1 MMKKIT
7 YFLLFTL
14 ASIHLSAQVFWTED
28 FETDGETVR
37 YTSSSVFN
45 DGTNDHYGRT
55 NGSNISGGYVSPNGS
70 WFMAGEDLDDNGGD
84 GSAQKTTEFASQNI
98 TGMTDIRFSGLFAQ
112 GTSGAGGLDG
122 SDYLELSYRIDG
134 GAWVLFMRFTGVSS
148 GSNVGWAEDTNLD
161 GTGDGV
167 ALSNTFASYLEDI
180 SVSGST
186 FEIRVVASANSASEE
201 FAYDF
206 FQLDD
211 ISGAG
216 PIPTLSASAAA
227 LSGFSYVFG
236 SGPSAIDTLE
246 FSGSSLT
253 GNVTSLGGLADFEFS
268 SDGIIWGDGSG
279 SSVDFTS
286 LNAGNNEPVYFRLK
300 AGLAEGSY
308 SESITFSSA
317 GAIDVTISLSGDV
330 TAAPCVQTVQNLP
343 YNGISGTAGFDHNSA
358 NPPAVAP
365 AESCG
370 ANFILTYTSTPVT
383 DASGNEF
390 GNQSNL
396 GLTGL
401 SSADF
406 GGPASFNTFPVDV
419 SGVNAVNITAIG
431 NTAGSGVFNGSA
443 GSPSVTEEFTWWY
456 SLDGGPQIAF
466 FNTTADGSLAA
477 SVSSL
482 DVSGVNQIVVGFDFA
497 VNGAGDGFEGVDVSI
512 VEALP
517 NPPTITAGSTSMSG
531 FTYLEG
537 SGPSDTLNNT
547 IEWTDLTTNVS
558 SDNTVNY
565 FEFSTDNGLNWG
577 DASLLNVSIP
587 PLPVSSVSPINVSVR
602 LVSGLTAGTYLDTLV
617 LSSAGATTVNV
628 FLSGVVTPQPI
639 AVCTELFFSEYIEG
653 SSSNKCLEI
662 YNPTASDIDL
672 GAGNYAIGIYGNGS
686 TTPNGGATVPL
697 TGVIPAYGT
706 FVICNNGA
714 TAAFTALA
722 DVVGGSFNAVT
733 FYNGNDAVSLE
744 KNGVFVD
751 VIGQIGNDPGSAW
764 TGSGI
769 STANQT
775 LVRMASVQAG
785 DNIDSDA
792 FDPSTEWMALPQND
806 ASNLGW
812 HNNTCAPFVWTGLTS
827 TDYHTGSNW
836 TKGTVPTDTDHAWI
850 PSSPVGGVFPL
861 ASQDVDLMD
870 LTVRSS
876 ASLDMAPTFGLT
888 FDETANV
895 DGTLTLQSGASG
907 TAWMDDFTSP
917 TATYNGNITVQTYVS
932 TGSGLGQR
940 YFGSPVIAGTVSG
953 LDNTYATGYPLGPVV
968 PLPTCDPDS
977 LAVGSPYS
985 NLFLWNEDDPF
996 TLSCVQEGWEAIA
1009 ASTVLTPGRGYSGW
1023 MNDGSIIS
1031 ITGAP
1036 NTGDVSFSTTGTT
1049 GAVAGAS
1056 GWHVLSNPFTSP
1068 LDVTSVNTSSSFS
1081 SVQIYNG
1088 ASGPFSGTF
1097 LPVQLTGPLAVMQGF
1112 VAEHAGGSPVFNALE
1127 ASRST
1132 GNEVWQRPDFGHM
1145 LNLTLLGNGVGDQTF
1160 VYFKHD
1166 ATDNFDNAG
1175 DCKKRQSD
1183 AGYPTLF
1190 TMNNGERMSLNGLS
1204 SDNMNRSIDLGLMP
1218 GITGNFTL
1226 SFDGLNSF
1234 PATTLI
1240 FLEDKLTGEMFSVR
1254 EVNEYTFDA
1263 DVNDSEDRFVLHFT
1277 SPVELVATEASCEG
1291 SDATITMD
1299 FGQNL
1304 IAGNSIKW
1312 NYSVM
1317 SSSNIINAAIDQN
1330 GVVVI
1335 DNLDKGNYSI
1345 ELQHG
1350 NFITSIDLLVEGA
1363 ERVVA
1368 DFENPVAVEEG
1379 TWVNLANLS
1388 TGAVNYEWTVE
1399 GQQYS
1404 TQDLNHQF
1412 ITPGQHE
1419 ISLASSNGDC
1429 EEVKTKF
1436 IEVFAKSTGITDAH
1450 ELANANV
1457 YTNDNIIVIDLNGV
1471 ENIDDYT
1478 AFIFNLLGQEVDVVE
1493 ISSAI
1498 TQVEIN
1504 DGGKYY
1510 FVQLVQGK
1518 TQKVFKVLVK

>member
-1 MMKKIT
+1 MAVSST
-7 YFLLFTL
+7 
-14 ASIHLSAQVFWTED
+14 AQVFISEIHYDNTG
-28 FETDGETVR
+28 TDVDEGVEITGPAGTDLTGWSIVAYNGNGGASYNTV
-37 YTSSSVFN
+37 SLSGVIPDEGSGFGAVFFAISGLQN
-45 DGTNDHYGRT
+45 GSPDGLALVNGSGVVLEFLSYEGSFTAT
-55 NGSNISGGYVSPNGS
+55 NGPASGTGSTDVGVSEP
-70 WFMAGEDLDDNGGD
+70 
-84 GSAQKTTEFASQNI
+84 
-98 TGMTDIRFSGLFAQ
+98 
-112 GTSGAGGLDG
+112 G
-122 SDYLELSYRIDG
+122 SDPVGSSIQLTDAGWI
-134 GAWVLFMRFTGVSS
+134 VSS
-148 GSNVGWAEDTNLD
+148 GSNSYGTINAGLTLGGPPTPTMTATPNSYTGLD
-161 GTGDGV
+161 
-167 ALSNTFASYLEDI
+167 YL
-180 SVSGST
+180 V
-186 FEIRVVASANSASEE
+186 
-201 FAYDF
+201 
-206 FQLDD
+206 
-211 ISGAG
+211 
-216 PIPTLSASAAA
+216 
-227 LSGFSYVFG
+227 G
-236 SGPSAIDTLE
+236 SGPSASQSGTISASNLDPLSTVTGVGSGSIASFEFSVDNVNWTAAFPGPLPGAALNTSPVTVYVRLVAGLPVGTYNATITVTNTGGSSNSADEVITFEGTVTAPLPDIIINEFQADPSNAAGNVGDANGDGTANSSDDEFVEFYNNEATAVDMSNWTLSDAAGLKHTFPVGTIVPAGGFITVFGGGTPTGISGVVQTASSGQLQLNNGGDIITLE
-246 FSGSSLT
+246 NATSQV
-253 GNVTSLGGLADFEFS
+253 VTSLDYNSFG
-268 SDGIIWGDGSG
+268 
-279 SSVDFTS
+279 
-286 LNAGNNEPVYFRLK
+286 NAGNNQSLGRDPDLTGGFVLHSNIVALGRLFSPGELNVTPPSSCNISIDN
-300 AGLAEGSY
+300 AVPSACDPGTNTY
-308 SESITFSSA
+308 SVDVTVSWSSA
-317 GAIDVTISLSGDV
+317 PATGTIDINGTSFAFSTSPQTFTLSGLSPSGAAEDV
-330 TAAPCVQTVQNLP
+330 TAVFSADGTCTTTSVGAYTSPAPCLAP
-343 YNGISGTAGFDHNSA
+343 I
-358 NPPAVAP
+358 PA
-365 AESCG
+365 
-370 ANFILTYTSTPVT
+370 
-383 DASGNEF
+383 
-390 GNQSNL
+390 
-396 GLTGL
+396 
-401 SSADF
+401 
-406 GGPASFNTFPVDV
+406 
-419 SGVNAVNITAIG
+419 
-431 NTAGSGVFNGSA
+431 
-443 GSPSVTEEFTWWY
+443 
-456 SLDGGPQIAF
+456 
-466 FNTTADGSLAA
+466 
-477 SVSSL
+477 
-482 DVSGVNQIVVGFDFA
+482 
-497 VNGAGDGFEGVDVSI
+497 
-512 VEALP
+512 
-517 NPPTITAGSTSMSG
+517 
-531 FTYLEG
+531 
-537 SGPSDTLNNT
+537 
-547 IEWTDLTTNVS
+547 
-558 SDNTVNY
+558 
-565 FEFSTDNGLNWG
+565 
-577 DASLLNVSIP
+577 
-587 PLPVSSVSPINVSVR
+587 
-602 LVSGLTAGTYLDTLV
+602 
-617 LSSAGATTVNV
+617 
-628 FLSGVVTPQPI
+628 
-639 AVCTELFFSEYIEG
+639 CTELFFSEYIEG

-662 YNPTASDIDL
+662 YNPTSSDIDL
-672 GAGNYAIGIYGNGS
+672 GAGNYAIGVYGNGS
-686 TTPNGGATVPL
+686 ATPNGGATVPL
-697 TGVIPAYGT
+697 SGVIPAYGT
-706 FVICNNGA
+706 FVICNSGA

-722 DVVGGSFNAVT
+722 DVVGGSLNAVT
-733 FYNGNDAVSLE
+733 LYNGNDAVSLE

-764 TGSGI
+764 TGGAV
-769 STANQT
+769 STVNQT
-775 LVRMASVQAG
+775 LVRMSAVQAG

-792 FDPSTEWMALPQND
+792 FDPSTEWMALPQDD

-812 HNNTCAPFVWTGLTS
+812 HNNACAPFVWTGLTS

-850 PSSPVGGVFPL
+850 PSAPVGGVFPL
-861 ASQDVDLMD
+861 ASQDVELTD

-876 ASLDMAPTFGLT
+876 ASLDIAPTFGLT
-888 FDETANV
+888 FEETANV
-895 DGTLTLQSGASG
+895 DGTLTLQSSASG

-940 YFGSPVIAGTVSG
+940 YFGSPVVAGTVSG
-953 LDNTYATGYPLGPVV
+953 LDNTYATGYSLGPVE

-1036 NTGDVSFSTTGTT
+1036 NTGDVSFTTTGTT
-1049 GAVAGAS
+1049 GVLAGAS

-1068 LDVTSVNTSSSFS
+1068 LDVTSVNTLSNFS

-1097 LPVQLTGPLAVMQGF
+1097 LPIQLTGPLAVMQGF
-1112 VAEHAGGSPVFNALE
+1112 VAEHSGGSPVFNALE

-1240 FLEDKLTGEMFSVR
+1240 FLEDKLTGEMLSVR

-1277 SPVELVATEASCEG
+1277 SPVELVVTEASCEG
-1291 SDATITMD
+1291 SDAMITMD

-1304 IAGNSIKW
+1304 IAGNAIKW
-1312 NYSVM
+1312 NYSVRN
-1317 SSSNIINAAIDQN
+1317 SSNIINAAIDQN

-1335 DNLDKGNYSI
+1335 ANLDKGNYTI
-1345 ELQHG
+1345 ELQQG
-1350 NFITSIDLLVEGA
+1350 SYSTSIDVNVEGA

-1419 ISLASSNGDC
+1419 IRLASSNDDC

-1493 ISSAI
+1493 ITSSI
-1498 TQVEIN
+1498 TQVEVN